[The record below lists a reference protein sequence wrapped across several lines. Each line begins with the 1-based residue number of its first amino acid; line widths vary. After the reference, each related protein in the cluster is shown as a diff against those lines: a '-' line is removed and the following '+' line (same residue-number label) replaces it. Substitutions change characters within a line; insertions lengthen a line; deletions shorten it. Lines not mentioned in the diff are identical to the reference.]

1 MKRSLTAIIYLE
13 PDQVN
18 LRIIEIPTFKVIN
31 SVRSGLLNIGNAKVA
46 NYSENMTAIVNNI
59 EGFKQIINDYQATPV
74 KFYGDLEDLDPVTT
88 RYVADQLE
96 VRTGGNRTAD

>member
-18 LRIIEIPTFKVIN
+18 LRIIEIPTLKVIN
-31 SVRSGLLNIGNAKVA
+31 NVRSGLLNIGNAKVA

-59 EGFKQIINDYQATPV
+59 EGFKQIINDYQVCGRPV
-74 KFYGDLEDLDPVTT
+74 RSSDRITD
-88 RYVADQLE
+88 
-96 VRTGGNRTAD
+96 

>member
-18 LRIIEIPTFKVIN
+18 LRIIEIPTLKVIN
-31 SVRSGLLNIGNAKVA
+31 NVRSGLLNIGNAKVA

-59 EGFKQIINDYQATPV
+59 E
-74 KFYGDLEDLDPVTT
+74 
-88 RYVADQLE
+88 
-96 VRTGGNRTAD
+96 

>member
-18 LRIIEIPTFKVIN
+18 LRIIEIPTLKVIN
-31 SVRSGLLNIGNAKVA
+31 NVRSGLLNIGNAKVA

-59 EGFKQIINDYQATPV
+59 EGFKQIINDYHATPV
-74 KFYGDLEDLDPVTT
+74 KF
-88 RYVADQLE
+88 
-96 VRTGGNRTAD
+96 